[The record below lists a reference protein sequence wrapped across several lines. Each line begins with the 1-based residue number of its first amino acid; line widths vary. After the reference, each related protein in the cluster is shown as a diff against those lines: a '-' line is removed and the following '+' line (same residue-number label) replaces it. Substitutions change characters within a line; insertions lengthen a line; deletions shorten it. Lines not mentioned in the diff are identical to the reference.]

1 MVLLILLDG
10 LRPEALSP
18 ERTPAL
24 WGLKGRGA
32 ATLAAQS
39 VMPSITLPCHMSLFH
54 SVPPERHGITTNTFT
69 PMARPLPGLFD
80 VARAAGKRCAF
91 FYNWEPLRDVGQPGS
106 LDFSLMIANGE
117 DPAGDQALAA
127 EAVRVLATRPFDFVF
142 VYLNNIDSAGHA
154 HGWMSDGYLAQVA
167 RADAVVARLLAELPP
182 TTHVLLQ
189 ADHGGHERTHGT
201 PAPED
206 LTIPWLLAGP
216 RIKSG
221 YALQGPVSLLDTAP
235 TLARLLGLT
244 AHPQWDGHSIGEAFK
259 EAA

>member
-1 MVLLILLDG
+1 MVLLLLLDG

-18 ERTPAL
+18 ARTPAL

-32 ATLAAQS
+32 STLTAQS
-39 VMPSITLPCHMSLFH
+39 VMPSITLPCHVSIFH

-80 VARAAGKRCAF
+80 VARAAGQRCAF

-106 LDFSLMIANGE
+106 LDFALMIANGE

-127 EAVRVLATRPFDFVF
+127 EAVRILAARPFDFVF

-154 HGWMSDGYLAQVA
+154 HGWMSEGYLAQVA

-182 TTHVLLQ
+182 EAHVLLQ

-206 LTIPWLLAGP
+206 MTIPWLLAGP
-216 RIKSG
+216 NIKTG
-221 YALQGPVSLLDTAP
+221 YPIQGPVSLLDTAP
-235 TLARLLGLT
+235 TLARLLGLS
-244 AHPQWDGHSIGEAFK
+244 AHPQWEGHSIDEAFR
-259 EAA
+259 APA